1 MALRPE
7 HELHQRRRGR
17 NMGLLAVLIAF
28 AALVFGLTIA
38 KISNGDM
45 MEGFDHQPRVSVLPR
60 EETPATSAPDAA
72 TSSAVPA
79 PEATQQNA
87 TGESPTGESQ

>member
-17 NMGLLAVLIAF
+17 NIGLLVVLIAF

-45 MEGFDHQPRVSVLPR
+45 MEGFDHQPRTSVLPR
-60 EETPATSAPDAA
+60 EETPATPAETAPDAA
-72 TSSAVPA
+72 TAAPA
-79 PEATQQNA
+79 AT
-87 TGESPTGESQ
+87 TTGESQ